1 MKPLKRRLKIISIFV
16 LLMSASV
23 PLLTLA
29 QSLTFPKPWGGNRL
43 LKEFIKEEMVYPEK
57 ALQDKTEGTV
67 ELSFVVNKDGS
78 ISDLKITRSVSPEI
92 DNEALRIFKKILW
105 EPATRIGE
113 PVNYVYSFKIK
124 FDIKKYKKICKARGY
139 TTLQYPFKP
148 VDNSN
153 KIYTLKEVTRTP
165 VPLFSSRDC
174 NFSTFV
180 ANNLKYPEAAFKQA
194 VSGVV
199 KLKFVVEPT
208 GRISNIVA
216 EKTVGAGCTEE
227 AIRVVRLLRWNPGV
241 FNTKAVRTFMT
252 IEIAFNVAE
261 KTVKGKIPTP
271 GQVY

>member
-1 MKPLKRRLKIISIFV
+1 MKPQQRHLKIIFV
-16 LLMSASV
+16 LAVAISV
-23 PLLTLA
+23 TLPLSLRA
-29 QSLTFPKPWGGNRL
+29 QSLTFPKPWGGKRE
-43 LKEFIKEEMVYPEK
+43 LKEFIKGEMVYPEK
-57 ALQDKTEGTV
+57 ALKEKTEGTV

-78 ISDLKITRSVSPEI
+78 VSDLKIVRSVSPEI

-113 PVNYVYSFKIK
+113 PVNYVYSFEIK
-124 FDIKKYKKICKARGY
+124 FDIKKYKKMCKARGY
-139 TTLQYPFKP
+139 TELSYPFEP
-148 VDNSN
+148 VDKSDR
-153 KIYTLKEVTRTP
+153 IYTLQEVTRTP
-165 VPLFSSRDC
+165 SPVFSSRDC
-174 NFSTFV
+174 NFSTFI

-199 KLKFVVEPT
+199 KLRFVVEPT

-227 AIRVVRLLRWNPGV
+227 AIRVVKLLRWNPGV
-241 FNTKAVRTFMT
+241 LNTKAVRTFMT